1 MACRTGCPTQDHANW
16 GDCLRSSNLEFGTG
30 DANSNATQPKKKF
43 EAELQA
49 YRDARKQGIQP
60 TGTSMAK
67 IQQAVDLSNKVG
79 KAFDGD
85 SRGFKN

>member
-1 MACRTGCPTQDHANW
+1 MTCRTGCPTQDHANW
-16 GDCLRSSNLEFGTG
+16 GECLRASNLEFGTG
-30 DANSNATQPKKKF
+30 DANSSITMPKKKF

>member
-1 MACRTGCPTQDHANW
+1 MACRTGCPTQDHVNW
-16 GDCLRSSNLEFGTG
+16 GECLRASNLEFGTG
-30 DANSNATQPKKKF
+30 DANSNVTQPKKKF

>member
-1 MACRTGCPTQDHANW
+1 M
-16 GDCLRSSNLEFGTG
+16 
-30 DANSNATQPKKKF
+30 PKKKF

-67 IQQAVDLSNKVG
+67 IQKAVDLSNKVG
-79 KAFDGD
+79 KAFDGNT
-85 SRGFKN
+85 RGFKN

>member
-1 MACRTGCPTQDHANW
+1 M
-16 GDCLRSSNLEFGTG
+16 
-30 DANSNATQPKKKF
+30 PKKKF

-67 IQQAVDLSNKVG
+67 IQAAVDLSNKVG
-79 KAFDGD
+79 KAFDGNTN
-85 SRGFKN
+85 SFKN